1 MVDLDVL
8 FEELNKLLNEHDDM
22 LIEHGIIAE
31 SERTRIPKFM
41 WQRAVEEA
49 LHKTEKET
57 E

>member
-22 LIEHGIIAE
+22 LIEHGIITE
-31 SERTRIPKFM
+31 SERSRIPKFM

-49 LHKTEKET
+49 LHKTEKEA